1 MEWLREDSRELA
13 GRIKWLMTLRVVV
26 VTFMLGFT
34 VLLQFEEGTAFF
46 TTPLRSLYLF
56 IGIFY
61 LLTIIYSVAFHRG
74 VDGPF
79 FVLIQILIDLVLIS
93 GIMLVTGGVA
103 SLFSITYF
111 LAIIGASIL
120 LYKWGSLL
128 TAGVSTVLYSLA
140 VWAPFSPSVSR
151 IVDYKGTYLSLSH
164 AYVGYRIVLTS
175 FGFFLVAV
183 LSSYLAESLRRT
195 GIELSAA
202 SDHLAE
208 VERRSENILQ
218 NISSGLI
225 TTDLSGRINYTNR
238 VAERIARIEAGDVRG
253 KLIQEVF
260 HFKDDWDPYSDIQA
274 LRGDP
279 CRVEGWVD
287 RSDEDHFL
295 GMTFSILRDE
305 EDKVEGVIC
314 SFQDLTQIKKME
326 EQIRRSDRLAVVGE
340 LAAGMAHEIRNPL
353 ASMSGSIQLLA
364 EGLVLDETGRELMG
378 IINCEVSRLNSIITD
393 FLRFASPRPL
403 ELKVVDILGILRETA
418 TLLRRSSPAS
428 CEIMVEA
435 VDGEECLVE
444 ADPKLMKQVFWN
456 FSRNAIEAM
465 PKGGRLTLAAARVAR
480 EVEEGKVVDHL
491 QITFSDSGVGIP
503 PEEIEKVFTPFHS
516 TKEQGTG
523 LGLAIVSKIVE
534 AHRGRIDVQSRVGK
548 GTTFSVTLPIRQ
560 AVTTLAPLSMGA
572 TV

>member
-1 MEWLREDSRELA
+1 MKWLREDSRELA
-13 GRIKWLMTLRVVV
+13 GRIKWLMILRVVV

-34 VLLQFEEGTAFF
+34 ALLQLEEGTDFF
-46 TTPLRSLYLF
+46 STPLRSLYFF

-61 LLTIIYSVAFHRG
+61 LLTIVYSVAFHRG

-79 FVLIQILIDLVLIS
+79 FALIQILVDLILIS

-103 SLFSITYF
+103 SLFSIAYF

-128 TAGVSTVLYSLA
+128 TAAVSTVLYSLA
-140 VWAPFSPSVSR
+140 VWAPFFPSVSR
-151 IVDYKGTYLSLSH
+151 VVDFQETYLSLSR
-164 AYVGYRIVLTS
+164 AYVGYRIILTS
-175 FGFFLVAV
+175 FGFFLVAL

-202 SDHLAE
+202 SNHLAE
-208 VERRSENILQ
+208 LERRSENILQ

-238 VAERIARIEAGDVRG
+238 VAERIASIEAGDVLG
-253 KLIQEVF
+253 KPFQDVF
-260 HFKDDWDPYSDIQA
+260 HFKGAREPFADLQA
-274 LRGDP
+274 LRDLP
-279 CRVEGWVD
+279 CRVEGWLD
-287 RSDEDHFL
+287 RSDEDHCL
-295 GMTFSILRDE
+295 GMTFSLLRDE
-305 EDKVEGVIC
+305 EDRVEGVIC

-353 ASMSGSIQLLA
+353 ASMSGSIQLLS
-364 EGLVLDETGRELMG
+364 EGLVLDETGRELME
-378 IINCEVSRLNSIITD
+378 IVNCEVSRLNSIITD

-403 ELKVVDILGILRETA
+403 ELKVVNLLATLRETA
-418 TLLRRSSPAS
+418 TLLRRSSSPS
-428 CEIMVEA
+428 CEIKVEA
-435 VDGEECLVE
+435 ADGAECLVE

-465 PKGGRLTLAAARVAR
+465 PKGGRLTLAAARVPMQI
-480 EVEEGKVVDHL
+480 EEGEVVDHL
-491 QITFSDSGVGIP
+491 QITFTDTGVGIP
-503 PEEIEKVFTPFHS
+503 PDEVAKVFTPFHS

-548 GTTFSVTLPIRQ
+548 GTTFTVILPVRQ
-560 AVTTLAPLSMGA
+560 AVTTLAPLSMGEA
-572 TV
+572 V

>member
-74 VDGPF
+74 VDGPSF
-79 FVLIQILIDLVLIS
+79 ALIQILIDLVLIS

-151 IVDYKGTYLSLSH
+151 VVDYKGTYLSLSH
-164 AYVGYRIVLTS
+164 TYVGYRIILTS

-238 VAERIARIEAGDVRG
+238 VAERIARIEAGDVLG

-274 LRGDP
+274 LRDDP
-279 CRVEGWVD
+279 CRVEVWID
-287 RSDEDHFL
+287 RSGEDHFL
-295 GMTFSILRDE
+295 GMTFSLLRDE
-305 EDKVEGVIC
+305 EGKVEGVIC

-353 ASMSGSIQLLA
+353 ASMSGSIQLLS
-364 EGLVLDETGRELMG
+364 EGLVLDETGRELME

-403 ELKVVDILGILRETA
+403 ELKVVNILGILRETA

-428 CEIMVEA
+428 CEIVVESG
-435 VDGEECLVE
+435 DSEECLVE

-465 PKGGRLTLAAARVAR
+465 PNGGRLTLAAARVAR

-491 QITFSDSGVGIP
+491 QITFSDNGVGIS

-534 AHRGRIDVQSRVGK
+534 AHRGKIDVQSRVGK
-548 GTTFSVTLPIRQ
+548 GTIFSVTLPVRQ
-560 AVTTLAPLSMGA
+560 AVTTLAPLPMGA